1 MLTVILSF
9 LSGVVGPLLP
19 ELLKFF
25 RQKQDNAHELAMLE
39 ARMKYA
45 QFEHMWRMEEIN
57 ANADIAE
64 SQVLHGKQQSFGVQL
79 LDASQRWADSRWGK
93 WLVTPAFYLFSL
105 LDFLNGMVRPV
116 IAYAAFGFYM
126 AYKVALYQIALRHV
140 DAATAVL
147 QTWGDND
154 WAVLMTVIGFFFGQ
168 RMVKAAFGGSA
179 QTTKANG

>member
-1 MLTVILSF
+1 MFTIILSF
-9 LSGVVGPLLP
+9 LSGVIGPLLP

-39 ARMKYA
+39 IRLRHA
-45 QFEHMWRMEEIN
+45 QYEHLWRMEEIN
-57 ANADIAE
+57 AKADIEE
-64 SQVLHGKQQSFGVQL
+64 SKVLHSGQNSFGVQL
-79 LDASQRWADSRWGK
+79 LDASQKWADSEWGK
-93 WLVTPAFYLFSL
+93 WLVTPTFYMFSF

-126 AYKVALYQIALRHV
+126 AYKVAMYDMALRSSDHV
-140 DAATAVL
+140 AAIL
-147 QTWGDND
+147 QTWGEND

-179 QTTKANG
+179 NTVKAGG